1 MGTIR
6 AKAIN
11 NVVSKSILREV
22 QDETLSTIA
31 NVLQNSYGPDGST
44 TEMRS
49 VVDKKDSGRTD
60 YTKDGH
66 KILGAVKF
74 NKPIEMSIVD
84 DLRNVT
90 RNTVKTVGD
99 GTTSSVILSYKL
111 FHKLNNYCKEYN
123 VSEKEILKKV
133 ENVAERI
140 YEIVDK
146 DGRKATLEDIYNI
159 AYTSTD
165 GDEEIAQNIKKIYED
180 YGNSVYIDVGI
191 SNTTDNILKSYDG
204 FTFDVGYFNAN
215 FINNAK
221 DSTCVIRDPK
231 IYIFED
237 PIDTPEMMALLGTIV
252 TENIIMPLATRNE
265 AMRDGKKDALSMPGE
280 VPTVILAPKYSED
293 VRSELDQVLQTIGNY
308 PPEQRPKLLMVTN
321 ITRLDY
327 LYDLAKLSGAKTI
340 KKYIDPNIQKIDIE
354 KGIAATPKNVH
365 SFAGS
370 AEQVISDAKMTKI
383 INPAMMYNKDG
394 SKSSMYENLVK
405 SLKSELQKYEETK
418 KDVTEIYKLK
428 RRIQTLEC
436 NMVDYLIGGISYT
449 DRDAKKDLVEDA
461 VLNCRSAAEY
471 GVGCGANFEA
481 LKACCQLMVEIM
493 GKEHAINY
501 DQYPYAEDLTKDAI
515 RLILDAYKSLFQ
527 LIYNKDNTVSE
538 SRLNEIVNDSLKYNC
553 PLNLR
558 TGEYDRKV
566 LSSIQSDIVILK
578 AIITIIGLMFK
589 TNQYL
594 LPDPA
599 FNTYDFDN

>member
-1 MGTIR
+1 
-6 AKAIN
+6 
-11 NVVSKSILREV
+11 LREV
-22 QDETLSTIA
+22 QDETLATIA
-31 NVLQNSYGPDGST
+31 NVLKNSYGPDGST

-49 VVDKKDSGRTD
+49 IVDKKDTGRTD

-66 KILGAVKF
+66 KILGAIKF

-140 YEIVDK
+140 YEIVEK
-146 DGRKATLEDIYNI
+146 DGRKVTLEDIYNI

-165 GDEEIAQNIKKIYED
+165 GDEEIAQNIKQIYEE

-191 SNTTDNILKSYDG
+191 SNSPENVLKSYDG
-204 FTFDVGYFNAN
+204 FTLDSGYFNAN

-340 KKYIDPNIQKIDIE
+340 KKYIEMANKELNIKHGTIYTTTKLTAAEIAKFEKKLSNRLKTEVHLVNQID
-354 KGIAATPKNVH
+354 
-365 SFAGS
+365 
-370 AEQVISDAKMTKI
+370 
-383 INPAMMYNKDG
+383 
-394 SKSSMYENLVK
+394 ENL
-405 SLKSELQKYEETK
+405 
-418 KDVTEIYKLK
+418 IA
-428 RRIQTLEC
+428 
-436 NMVDYLIGGISYT
+436 GI
-449 DRDAKKDLVEDA
+449 KIKVEDYIFENSIEA
-461 VLNCRSAAEY
+461 YLD
-471 GVGCGANFEA
+471 NFQ
-481 LKACCQLMVEIM
+481 KQ
-493 GKEHAINY
+493 
-501 DQYPYAEDLTKDAI
+501 
-515 RLILDAYKSLFQ
+515 
-527 LIYNKDNTVSE
+527 
-538 SRLNEIVNDSLKYNC
+538 
-553 PLNLR
+553 
-558 TGEYDRKV
+558 
-566 LSSIQSDIVILK
+566 SS
-578 AIITIIGLMFK
+578 
-589 TNQYL
+589 N
-594 LPDPA
+594 
-599 FNTYDFDN
+599 

>member
-22 QDETLSTIA
+22 QDETLATIA

-111 FHKLNNYCKEYN
+111 FHKLNSYCKEYN

-140 YEIVDK
+140 YEIIEK
-146 DGRKATLEDIYNI
+146 DGRKTTLEDIYNI

-165 GDEEIAQNIKKIYED
+165 GDEEIAQNIKKIYEE

-231 IYIFED
+231 IYISQD
-237 PIDTPEMMALLGTIV
+237 PIDTP
-252 TENIIMPLATRNE
+252 
-265 AMRDGKKDALSMPGE
+265 
-280 VPTVILAPKYSED
+280 
-293 VRSELDQVLQTIGNY
+293 
-308 PPEQRPKLLMVTN
+308 
-321 ITRLDY
+321 
-327 LYDLAKLSGAKTI
+327 
-340 KKYIDPNIQKIDIE
+340 DI
-354 KGIAATPKNVH
+354 
-365 SFAGS
+365 SFGFS
-370 AEQVISDAKMTKI
+370 
-383 INPAMMYNKDG
+383 
-394 SKSSMYENLVK
+394 
-405 SLKSELQKYEETK
+405 
-418 KDVTEIYKLK
+418 
-428 RRIQTLEC
+428 
-436 NMVDYLIGGISYT
+436 
-449 DRDAKKDLVEDA
+449 
-461 VLNCRSAAEY
+461 
-471 GVGCGANFEA
+471 
-481 LKACCQLMVEIM
+481 
-493 GKEHAINY
+493 
-501 DQYPYAEDLTKDAI
+501 
-515 RLILDAYKSLFQ
+515 
-527 LIYNKDNTVSE
+527 
-538 SRLNEIVNDSLKYNC
+538 
-553 PLNLR
+553 
-558 TGEYDRKV
+558 
-566 LSSIQSDIVILK
+566 
-578 AIITIIGLMFK
+578 
-589 TNQYL
+589 
-594 LPDPA
+594 
-599 FNTYDFDN
+599 